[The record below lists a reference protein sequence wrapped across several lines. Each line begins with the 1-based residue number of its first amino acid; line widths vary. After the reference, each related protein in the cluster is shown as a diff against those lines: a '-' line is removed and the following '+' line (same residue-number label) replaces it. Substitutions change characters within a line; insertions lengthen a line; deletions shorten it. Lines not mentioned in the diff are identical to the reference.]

1 MCQEGRRRGKVASYG
16 EVNGLIATLID
27 SSSSSATAYDAIIIS
42 KTSSY
47 NENIDDD
54 VIVCKISFLLYLSD
68 VFNSRWNEKELLQ
81 MTYTTR
87 RHALDVVFFLLSLS
101 LSCSSWIS
109 FGLSISWQ
117 LGRGTES
124 RISFKFDWQS
134 PLTRT
139 GIERKRERQA
149 HDDDMWW
156 WRSAK

>member
-1 MCQEGRRRGKVASYG
+1 MG
-16 EVNGLIATLID
+16 EVNSLIATLID

-47 NENIDDD
+47 DENIDDD

-101 LSCSSWIS
+101 LSLSCSSWIS

-139 GIERKRERQA
+139 GTEREREGERQA